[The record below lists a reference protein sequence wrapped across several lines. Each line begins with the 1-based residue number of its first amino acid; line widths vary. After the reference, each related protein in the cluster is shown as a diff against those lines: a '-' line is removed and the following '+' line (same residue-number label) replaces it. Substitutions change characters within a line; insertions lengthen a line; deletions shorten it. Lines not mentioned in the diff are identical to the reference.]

1 QRGDHV
7 IDVPS
12 GAFEQD
18 YRELGYVP
26 VEAEDIESDQEDIEK
41 MNVDALRD
49 LAQDRG
55 IEGFEKMKKAE
66 LLEALKAGE

>member
-1 QRGDHV
+1 MKIQRGDHV

-26 VEAEDIESDQEDIEK
+26 VETESEQEDIEK